1 MRQFDYDK
9 YLEIML
15 GGLRYDEA
23 HMRNETELAIGS
35 GKDDH
40 AIATEMVSRLKDA
53 GYEAWVRAD
62 HYPITKDYLY
72 VVVAKCKYTNHF
84 DRLEKEMYALLDTR
98 NGEIVSIHDHGRLIY
113 AIFPTLEDAL
123 GKNGMKHDEIVR
135 HRGVENI
142 RLITM
147 KMDQDITK
155 KAGN

>member
-1 MRQFDYDK
+1 MSRFDYDK
-9 YLEIML
+9 MLETML
-15 GGLRYDEA
+15 GSLRYDEA
-23 HMRNETELAIGS
+23 HMRNETEFAIGS

-62 HYPITKDYLY
+62 HYPINKDYLY
-72 VVVAKCKYTNHF
+72 VVVAKCKYPNHF
-84 DRLEKEMYALLDTR
+84 ERLDKEMYALLDTR
-98 NGEIVSIHDHGRLIY
+98 NGEIVSILDHGRLTY
-113 AIFPTLEDAL
+113 FIFPTLEDAL

>member
-1 MRQFDYDK
+1 MSRFDYDK
-9 YLEIML
+9 MLETML
-15 GGLRYDEA
+15 GSLRYDEA
-23 HMRNETELAIGS
+23 HMRNETEFAIGS
-35 GKDDH
+35 GKVDH

-53 GYEAWVRAD
+53 GYEAWLRED
-62 HYPITKDYLY
+62 HYPASKDYLY
-72 VVVAKCKYTNHF
+72 VVVAKCKYPNHF
-84 DRLEKEMYALLDTR
+84 DRLDKEMYALLDTR
-98 NGEIVSIHDHGRLIY
+98 NGEIVSIPDHGRLAY

-123 GKNGMKHDEIVR
+123 GKKGMKHDEIVR